1 MILTNESE
9 TSTMTG
15 ENKHSPNELTI
26 SHREPNVFDR
36 YAPLDKTSQE
46 TK

>member
-9 TSTMTG
+9 TSKMTG
-15 ENKHSPNELTI
+15 ENNDSQNQLTI
-26 SHREPNVFDR
+26 SHREHNVFDR
-36 YAPLDKTSQE
+36 YAPLDRMSLE